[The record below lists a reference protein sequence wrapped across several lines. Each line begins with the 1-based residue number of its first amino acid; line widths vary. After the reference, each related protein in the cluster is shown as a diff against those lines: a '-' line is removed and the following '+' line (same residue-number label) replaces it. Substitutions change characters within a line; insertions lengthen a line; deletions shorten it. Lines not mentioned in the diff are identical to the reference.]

1 MKDDDTIAAAQ
12 SGERAGFMSRLVAK
26 SKTMNICKNNLA
38 TDIILM
44 QFYSIASLDD
54 DVITVPSEIISIHC
68 PELEMFFIQR
78 KLMNCVK

>member
-12 SGERAGFMSRLVAK
+12 SGERGGFMSRLVAK

-44 QFYSIASLDD
+44 QFYSCIL
-54 DVITVPSEIISIHC
+54 
-68 PELEMFFIQR
+68 R
-78 KLMNCVK
+78 